1 MLCKNCLVCQE
12 FLVGVFEEVMSKD
25 DWGYNKEAKQSRDEM
40 QQISNVRNLF
50 KSHDTGNIILQYVIY
65 PSWLMNN

>member
-25 DWGYNKEAKQSRDEM
+25 DWGYNKEAKQSRDEI
-40 QQISNVRNLF
+40 QQISNVRN
-50 KSHDTGNIILQYVIY
+50 
-65 PSWLMNN
+65 